1 MALSETQLASTK
13 NGGNV
18 ITAGSVKATPDK
30 YTALGEFLSVNDIN
44 KPQVRELF
52 VKTFGDQG
60 ITGFL
65 TLTGATKNAGQADQI
80 EWFEEKRRH
89 RKARNSGA
97 IGFTSGAGQ
106 GVFTGG
112 SGAYVPQQYDV
123 LMNTSDGARYLVTGL
138 SSGYNAA
145 GGTATLTAIGD
156 AAYTTDPAANSEF
169 AILGNMYPQGS
180 NQPTYYVEPGY
191 TRRKNPFMIVKEKY
205 EVTGSQATNIGYV
218 NTGNG
223 DYRWFMYGE
232 SEARARFMDK
242 RELMLLFA
250 KQADDLVSA
259 TDGLAGSEGYISAI
273 EDRGNV
279 YSGSFEGFS
288 DIDLIIAELDKQGA
302 PAEYAMYLNRTFE
315 LNIDDMLAQGI
326 ATQVTAGLPGQFGAF
341 NNSADLAVQLGFKS
355 FTRGGYTFHKH
366 SWKLLNDPTL
376 LAGSKYAGVMIPMS
390 QVADARTGVKSP
402 ALEMNYKASNGYS
415 RELEHWVTGGGVLGY
430 TNNGTDGKDV
440 ATFHYRSEVNL
451 ITRAANQHFVLKT
464 A

>member
-1 MALSETQLASTK
+1 MALTDGQKASTT
-13 NGGNV
+13 NQNSVG
-18 ITAGSVKATPDK
+18 TVKATPDK
-30 YTALGEFLSVNDIN
+30 YTALGEFLGTADIN

-89 RKARNSGA
+89 RKAKLSATATFSG
-97 IGFTSGAGQ
+97 
-106 GVFTGG
+106 GVITASFNNDDN
-112 SGAYVPQQYDV
+112 AYMPQQYDV
-123 LMNTSDGARYLVTGL
+123 LMNTANGERYLVTGASGSVTA
-138 SSGYNAA
+138 SSGSYGLKVIGSTTSTTTVNDNAE
-145 GGTATLTAIGD
+145 LV
-156 AAYTTDPAANSEF
+156 
-169 AILGNMYPQGS
+169 ILGNMYPQGS
-180 NQPTYYVEPGY
+180 NQPTFYVEPGY
-191 TRRKNPFMIVKEKY
+191 TRRQNPFMIVKEKY

-250 KQADDLVSA
+250 KQENNLVSS

-273 EDRGNV
+273 EERGNV
-279 YSGSFEGFS
+279 YSGSFETFS

-341 NNSADLAVQLGFKS
+341 NNNADLAVQLGFKS

>member
-1 MALSETQLASTK
+1 MALTQTQAASTS
-13 NGGNV
+13 NTNSV
-18 ITAGSVKATPDK
+18 GSVKLTPDK
-30 YTALGEFLSVNDIN
+30 YTALNDFLGTGDIN

-65 TLTGATKNAGQADQI
+65 TLTGAIKNAGQADQI

-89 RKARNSGA
+89 RKARL
-97 IGFTSGAGQ
+97 AGNA
-106 GVFTGG
+106 VFGGG
-112 SGAYVPQQYDV
+112 SAANVKFDNQSDAYVPQPYDV
-123 LMNTSDGARYLVTGL
+123 LMDNTTGIRYLVEGFTGA
-138 SSGYNAA
+138 YTAA
-145 GGTATLTAIGD
+145 GVTATKLTSLG
-156 AAYTTDPAANSEF
+156 TTAGATVTDNTELV
-169 AILGNMYPQGS
+169 ILGNMYPQGS
-180 NQPTYYVEPGY
+180 NQPTFYVEPGY

-205 EVTGSQATNIGYV
+205 EVTGSQATNVGYV
-218 NTGNG
+218 NVGNG

-250 KQADDLVSA
+250 KQQDELVSA
-259 TDGLAGSEGYISAI
+259 TDGLAGSEGYISAV
-273 EDRGNV
+273 EDRGNI
-279 YSGSFEGFS
+279 YTGSFASFA
-288 DIDLIIAELDKQGA
+288 DIDLIITELDKQGA

-315 LNIDDMLAQGI
+315 LNIDDMLAGGL
-326 ATQVTAGLPGQFGAF
+326 AAAGSLTGGLPGQFGAF
-341 NNSADLAVQLGFKS
+341 NNNADLAVQLGFKS

-440 ATFHYRSEVNL
+440 ATFHYRSEINL
-451 ITRAANQHFVLKT
+451 ITRAANQHVVLKT

>member
-1 MALSETQLASTK
+1 MALSAAQNASTT
-13 NGGNV
+13 NV

-30 YTALGEFLSVNDIN
+30 YTALGEFLTVNDIN

-89 RKARNSGA
+89 RKAKSSAGVTFSSGVA
-97 IGFTSGAGQ
+97 TALFTVG
-106 GVFTGG
+106 GG

-123 LMNTSDGARYLVTGL
+123 LMNTADGERYMVTGL
-138 SSGYNAA
+138 SSSYAA
-145 GGTATLTAIGD
+145 SGGTATLTAIGN
-156 AAYTTDPAANSEF
+156 ASYAGTAAANAEF

-191 TRRKNPFMIVKEKY
+191 TRRKNPFMIIKEKY

-232 SEARARFMDK
+232 SEARARYMDK

-250 KQADDLVSA
+250 KQADDLVSS
-259 TDGLAGSEGYISAI
+259 TDGLAGSEGYISAV
-273 EDRGNV
+273 ESRGNI
-279 YSGSFEGFS
+279 YTGSFEGFS

-302 PAEYAMYLNRTFE
+302 PAEYAMYLNRSFE

-341 NNSADLAVQLGFKS
+341 NNSADLAIQLGFKS

-430 TNNGTDGKDV
+430 TNNGSDGKDV

>member
-1 MALSETQLASTK
+1 MALSETQKASTT
-13 NGGNV
+13 NAT
-18 ITAGSVKATPDK
+18 TAGSVKATPDK
-30 YTALGEFLSVNDIN
+30 YTALGDFLGTADIN

-89 RKARNSGA
+89 RKVRS
-97 IGFTSGAGQ
+97 SVEE
-106 GVFTGG
+106 VFTGG
-112 SGAYVPQQYDV
+112 SGTTCSFDNESSAYVPQLYDV
-123 LMNTSDGARYLVTGL
+123 LMKVDDGQRFLIESVTASSATSLAGKLV
-138 SSGYNAA
+138 
-145 GGTATLTAIGD
+145 AIG
-156 AAYTTDPAANSEF
+156 ATGYTGTIANNEEL
-169 AILGNMYPQGS
+169 ILLGNMYPQGS
-180 NQPTYYVEPGY
+180 NQPSLFVEPGY
-191 TRRKNPFMIVKEKY
+191 TRRQNPFMIVKEKY

-242 RELMLLFA
+242 RELMMLFA
-250 KQADDLVSA
+250 KTQNDMAGDG
-259 TDGLAGSEGYISAI
+259 TGLAGSEGYISAV
-273 EDRGNV
+273 ESRGNI
-279 YSGSFEGFS
+279 YTGSFEGFS

-302 PAEYAMYLNRTFE
+302 PSEYAMYLNRAFE

-415 RELEHWVTGGGVLGY
+415 REMEHWVTGGGVLGY

>member
-1 MALSETQLASTK
+1 MALSETQKASTT
-13 NGGNV
+13 NAT
-18 ITAGSVKATPDK
+18 TAGSVKATPDK
-30 YTALGEFLSVNDIN
+30 YTALGDFLGTADIN

-89 RKARNSGA
+89 RKVRSSVAETFS
-97 IGFTSGAGQ
+97 
-106 GVFTGG
+106 GG
-112 SGAYVPQQYDV
+112 SGTTCSFDNSEGAYVPQLYDV
-123 LMNTSDGARYLVTGL
+123 LMKVSDGQRFLIESVT
-138 SSGYNAA
+138 SSTASALA
-145 GGTATLTAIGD
+145 GKLIAIG
-156 AAYTTDPAANSEF
+156 ATGYTGTIADDEEL
-169 AILGNMYPQGS
+169 ILLGNMYPQGS
-180 NQPTYYVEPGY
+180 NQPSLFVEPGY
-191 TRRKNPFMIVKEKY
+191 TRRYNPFMIVKEKY

-242 RELMLLFA
+242 RELMMLFA
-250 KQADDLVSA
+250 KTQDNMAGDG
-259 TDGLAGSEGYISAI
+259 TGLAGSEGYISAV
-273 EDRGNV
+273 ESRGNI
-279 YSGSFEGFS
+279 YTGSFEGFS

-302 PAEYAMYLNRTFE
+302 PSEYAMYLNRAFE

-415 RELEHWVTGGGVLGY
+415 REMEHWVTGGGVLGY

>member
-1 MALSETQLASTK
+1 MALSETQKASTS
-13 NGGNV
+13 NV
-18 ITAGSVKATPDK
+18 VTAGTVKATPDK
-30 YTALGEFLSVNDIN
+30 YTALGDFLTVNDIN

-89 RKARNSGA
+89 RKAKSSTTVNFTTGA
-97 IGFTSGAGQ
+97 ATATFVAT
-106 GVFTGG
+106 T
-112 SGAYVPQQYDV
+112 GAYVPQQYDV
-123 LMNTSDGARYLVTGL
+123 LMNTTDGARYLVTGL
-138 SSGYNAA
+138 SSAYNSS
-145 GGTATLTAIGD
+145 GGVANLVAIGD
-156 AAYTTDPAANSEF
+156 SAYTTDPAADTEF
-169 AILGNMYPQGS
+169 AIIGNMYPQGS

-250 KQADDLVSA
+250 KQADELVSA
-259 TDGLAGSEGYISAI
+259 TDGLAGSEGYISAV
-273 EDRGNV
+273 EARGNV

-302 PAEYAMYLNRTFE
+302 PSEYAMYLNRTFE

>member
-1 MALSETQLASTK
+1 MALSADRNASTT
-13 NGGNV
+13 NV
-18 ITAGSVKATPDK
+18 NSVGAVKATPDK
-30 YTALGEFLSVNDIN
+30 YTALGEFLTVNDIN

-80 EWFEEKRRH
+80 EWFEENRRH
-89 RKARNSGA
+89 RKAKLSAAVTFSGGLVTA
-97 IGFTSGAGQ
+97 SFNNDDS
-106 GVFTGG
+106 
-112 SGAYVPQQYDV
+112 AYVPQQYDV
-123 LMNTSDGARYLVTGL
+123 LMNNTTGDRYLVTGL
-138 SSGYNAA
+138 SGTVSPSSGTYGLKAI
-145 GGTATLTAIGD
+145 GSTTTATALAD
-156 AAYTTDPAANSEF
+156 NQELV
-169 AILGNMYPQGS
+169 ILGNMYPQGS

-250 KQADDLVSA
+250 KQDNDLVSS
-259 TDGLAGSEGYISAI
+259 TDGLAGSEGYISAV
-273 EDRGNV
+273 EARGNV
-279 YSGSFEGFS
+279 YSGSFEGFA

-302 PAEYAMYLNRTFE
+302 PAEYAMYLNRAFE

-366 SWKLLNDPTL
+366 TWKLLNDPTL

-430 TNNGTDGKDV
+430 TNNGSDGKDV